1 VRELVEANNH
11 TIEVTSFR
19 KRLLAWGQKHFRP
32 FPWRCTADPYRVL
45 IAEVMLHRTQASQ
58 VVPVYEQFIAR
69 YSDVAT
75 LAKAKRE
82 ELRKSL
88 RPLGLHWRI
97 DLMHEMASDLMV
109 RFHGQVPQ
117 EKGELLSLPGV
128 SEYIASAVLCFA
140 WNSPQPL
147 IDTNTVR
154 VTGRCSGWQQRI
166 PLVATASF
174 ATSSRRLSRQRNRS
188 FIIMH
193 FWILQLSSVSND
205 NLRTVKDVRYRDSAR
220 RAAAA
225 WESRIEMRNYML
237 FTRGAISK
245 HAFRIP

>member
-1 VRELVEANNH
+1 MRELVEANNH

-154 VTGRCSGWQQRI
+154 VTGRLFG
-166 PLVATASF
+166 LATKD
-174 ATSSRRLSRQRNRS
+174 SSRRNRVFRHLIATLVSPKKPKLYNYALLDLAAQLCVKRQPPDCKRCPLQRLCTEGSRSVGIQNR
-188 FIIMH
+188 
-193 FWILQLSSVSND
+193 D
-205 NLRTVKDVRYRDSAR
+205 A
-220 RAAAA
+220 
-225 WESRIEMRNYML
+225 
-237 FTRGAISK
+237 
-245 HAFRIP
+245 